1 MPCHTVDFDTG
12 SSDLFVPS
20 TTCGSTCA
28 GHNAWNPSG
37 SSTARNLEKSF
48 TITYGGGENVIG
60 GEYTDI
66 VRIAGLTVRVM
77 GFFSFFFLSFFSF
90 LKILQKC
97 LHFTIGELPDPWCCD
112 PI

>member
-28 GHNAWNPSG
+28 GHNVWNPSG
-37 SSTARNLEKSF
+37 SSTARNLEKTF

-77 GFFSFFFLSFFSF
+77 GFFSFFLF
-90 LKILQKC
+90 
-97 LHFTIGELPDPWCCD
+97 
-112 PI
+112 